1 MLNIELFTNAIMLQI
16 ISFSIVLF
24 LQKIIIIEDYI
35 RNIFKVDPLSRIKP
49 IDCELCFS
57 FWIGTIVAAITLNP
71 FLFFT
76 NIIISYIYGLQS
88 TK

>member
-49 IDCELCFS
+49 IDCEACFC
-57 FWIGTIVAAITLNP
+57 FWVGTIIASITLNP
-71 FLFFT
+71 LLFFI